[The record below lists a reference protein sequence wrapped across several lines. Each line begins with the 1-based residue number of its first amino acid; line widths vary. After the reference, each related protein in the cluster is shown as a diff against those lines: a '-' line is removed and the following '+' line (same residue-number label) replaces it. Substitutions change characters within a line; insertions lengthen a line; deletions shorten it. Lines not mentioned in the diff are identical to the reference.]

1 MTSIR
6 PLLDALVPEV
16 QREAKKALS
25 GLLTGAIVRG
35 YLPQAWVFE
44 TEDEKVTF
52 YVDVDGNVRT
62 IEGEVEDPDVGV
74 RGSAEDLAYVLRERN
89 LPEGAGKRILYK
101 VHTNKGKAAWTL
113 LKNRFGF

>member
-1 MTSIR
+1 MASIR

-16 QREAKKALS
+16 QAEAKQALG

-44 TEDEKVTF
+44 TEEETVTF
-52 YVDVDGNVRT
+52 LVDRDGNART
-62 IEGEVEDPDVGV
+62 LEGPPEHPDVGI
-74 RGSAEDLAYVLRERN
+74 RGPSEDLAAVLRDRQM
-89 LPEGAGKRILYK
+89 PEGAGQHIMYK
-101 VHTNKGKAAWTL
+101 HFTRKGELAWRF